1 MFLIS
6 SCANKEF
13 SPFQAVACKWLFAC
27 DEGKE
32 QKRNKKQNLPH
43 ILQNAQLI
51 LAKATII
58 LSTDRLRVYSLHS
71 MPFVSACGSE
81 RRNKNHFAFYR
92 YWDCLTGVQFMPI
105 LNFELDYLINL
116 HKLNVVGADI
126 RRLCVVYSV
135 GFCGAKSKMID
146 IDYLTLGLHNSSHL
160 DQFSIYLLR
169 NK

>member
-1 MFLIS
+1 M
-6 SCANKEF
+6 
-13 SPFQAVACKWLFAC
+13 WRR
-27 DEGKE
+27 
-32 QKRNKKQNLPH
+32 KRAKKKQETE
-43 ILQNAQLI
+43 
-51 LAKATII
+51 LASHTPKCTTYI
-58 LSTDRLRVYSLHS
+58 SKSNNYFVDRSAPCVLTTQ
-71 MPFVSACGSE
+71 PFVSACGSE

-126 RRLCVVYSV
+126 RRLCVVYFV